1 MIASISALDNLD
13 PQQIWSF
20 IIGEIPF
27 ILLMALL
34 VYFFWI
40 RPKRKERREAAD
52 PDRKTQ
58 MGDEL
63 LFRDGMVGIITKYK
77 DGIVTIESGSTHDKY
92 QISDEFFVE
101 NLSAK
106 ERIKD
111 KYKQL
116 SLWQKLLTKI

>member
-1 MIASISALDNLD
+1 MLTASLASLD

-27 ILLMALL
+27 IIFMALL
-34 VYFFWI
+34 IYVLWI

-52 PDRKTQ
+52 PDRKTE

-77 DGIVTIESGSTHDKY
+77 NGIVTIESGSNHDKY
-92 QISDEFFVE
+92 QISDDFFVE

-106 ERIKD
+106 ERVKN

>member
-1 MIASISALDNLD
+1 MLTDSLASLD

-27 ILLMALL
+27 ILFMALL
-34 VYFFWI
+34 VYLFWI

-52 PDRKTQ
+52 PNRKTE

-77 DGIVTIESGSTHDKY
+77 NGIVTIESGSNHDKY
-92 QISDEFFVE
+92 QISDDFFVE

-106 ERIKD
+106 ERVKN

-116 SLWQKLLTKI
+116 SLWKKLLTKI

>member
-20 IIGEIPF
+20 ILGEIPF
-27 ILLMALL
+27 ILFMALL
-34 VYFFWI
+34 IYVLWI
-40 RPKRKERREAAD
+40 RPKRKERREAAN

-77 DGIVTIESGSTHDKY
+77 DGIVTVESGSTHDKY

-106 ERIKD
+106 ERIQN

>member
-1 MIASISALDNLD
+1 MIASISALDSID

-20 IIGEIPF
+20 INGEIPF
-27 ILLMALL
+27 VLLMALL
-34 VYFFWI
+34 VYFFWV
-40 RPKRKERREAAD
+40 RPKHKERREAAD

-77 DGIVTIESGSTHDKY
+77 DGVVTVESGSNHDKY

-106 ERIKD
+106 ERTEN
-111 KYKQL
+111 KYRQL